1 MTNSINSDFF
11 NKGVGQLIALLLVWE
26 DYLYYIC
33 MKEAIY
39 CTNGLFDYQGT
50 AFFIRA
56 YSAGSGRLCGVE
68 PAHYQEYRGGKSK
81 SFRRDALEDR
91 RGTRTGVAVESKGS
105 G

>member
-39 CTNGLFDYQGT
+39 CTNELFCYQRTTRAVGT
-50 AFFIRA
+50 DP
-56 YSAGSGRLCGVE
+56 AGFGRLYGFE

-81 SFRRDALEDR
+81 SFRRDAPEDR
-91 RGTRTGVAVESKGS
+91 RGSRTGVAVESKGS

>member
-39 CTNGLFDYQGT
+39 CTNELFDYQGT

-56 YSAGSGRLCGVE
+56 YSAGSGRLE
-68 PAHYQEYRGGKSK
+68 KPRDFDPLKSWCWG
-81 SFRRDALEDR
+81 SILFYPFRD
-91 RGTRTGVAVESKGS
+91 SIIF
-105 G
+105 

>member
-1 MTNSINSDFF
+1 
-11 NKGVGQLIALLLVWE
+11 
-26 DYLYYIC
+26 
-33 MKEAIY
+33 MKERQYIAPMDYSIIKERRFLL
-39 CTNGLFDYQGT
+39 GLTQQ
-50 AFFIRA
+50 
-56 YSAGSGRLCGVE
+56 GSGRLCGVE